1 MRVVQV
7 SASDGGGG
15 AHKVANSL
23 YAGLRARGH
32 QSAMAVGQKK
42 IPDTHVVVIPRGIS
56 RSRLFSYRVAGRI
69 VRLPA
74 KFIAPLR
81 PLRRALRAPLPLA
94 YLRQRATGRE
104 IFDYP
109 GSRLILSLTRF
120 TPELV
125 HLHNLHNEFFDLRFL
140 PELSTRAP
148 VVMTLHDE
156 WTYTGHC
163 AYTLIGDRWRDGCR
177 SCPDLQ
183 VYPAIDRDATHENWL
198 AKKEIYEHSR
208 LYVTSPSRW
217 LLDRARESILAG
229 GAVDFRLI
237 RNGVDLSVFKPAS
250 QMAARAMLRLPREP
264 LVLLFAANALNKNPF
279 KDYGTIEAA
288 VERLAAEPRDRPLL
302 LIALGGTGPTR
313 RFPNAE
319 MRQVPYE
326 TVPERVAAYY
336 QAADVYLHAANADT
350 FPTTILEAMAT
361 GISVVATAVGGIP
374 EQVHSLDGVAGAW
387 AGESTDLSTATGVLV
402 APHDS
407 AGMAAAT
414 STLLADRTLR
424 ERLGANATAEAA
436 ANYDIERQIDETIK
450 WYGEIIADWSAWRQ
464 ANSVRARSSGVR
476 EPGP

>member
-1 MRVVQV
+1 
-7 SASDGGGG
+7 
-15 AHKVANSL
+15 
-23 YAGLRARGH
+23 
-32 QSAMAVGQKK
+32 
-42 IPDTHVVVIPRGIS
+42 
-56 RSRLFSYRVAGRI
+56 
-69 VRLPA
+69 
-74 KFIAPLR
+74 
-81 PLRRALRAPLPLA
+81 
-94 YLRQRATGRE
+94 
-104 IFDYP
+104 
-109 GSRLILSLTRF
+109 
-120 TPELV
+120 
-125 HLHNLHNEFFDLRFL
+125 
-140 PELSTRAP
+140 
-148 VVMTLHDE
+148 
-156 WTYTGHC
+156 
-163 AYTLIGDRWRDGCR
+163 
-177 SCPDLQ
+177 
-183 VYPAIDRDATHENWL
+183 
-198 AKKEIYEHSR
+198 
-208 LYVTSPSRW
+208 
-217 LLDRARESILAG
+217 
-229 GAVDFRLI
+229 
-237 RNGVDLSVFKPAS
+237 
-250 QMAARAMLRLPREP
+250 MLRLPREP